1 MGTRRVDV
9 SSKRLA
15 NAAAKGES
23 GVMVAMRIWIA
34 RPEPGATR
42 TAGRLAALGYEPL
55 VAPVLVV
62 EATGAPLP
70 PGVFD
75 GILVTSANALRQ
87 ASQWRPIHHLP
98 VFAVGVRT
106 AALARE
112 CGFVSVKTAD
122 GNAADLV
129 DLVVR
134 EVSSGAS
141 LLHLA
146 GEDRKAEPA
155 ASLTRAGFRV
165 TTHIAYGARPVASL
179 PTVVATALGPPSTLT
194 GMLHYSRRSAAT
206 ACELAWQAGY
216 GGAFAALRHY
226 CLSADVAVPLA
237 QAGIA
242 PHFVAEQANEES
254 LLAGLT
260 SGFRQAV
267 SPRPRPRC

>member
-23 GVMVAMRIWIA
+23 GAMVAMRIWIA

-98 VFAVGVRT
+98 VFAVGART
-106 AALARE
+106 AVLARE

-134 EVSSGAS
+134 EVSPGAS

-194 GMLHYSRRSAAT
+194 GVLHYSRRSAAT

-267 SPRPRPRC
+267 SPRPRPRG